1 VAVGGGYAGCHPAG
15 HPARG
20 PSRRPATRAAA
31 LVVTG
36 RAAAA
41 GTDEVFRLEIRERDL
56 GKMRVP
62 CLSPREAMG
71 VFMEAAYGT
80 HPEFAHA

>member
-1 VAVGGGYAGCHPAG
+1 
-15 HPARG
+15 
-20 PSRRPATRAAA
+20 
-31 LVVTG
+31 
-36 RAAAA
+36 
-41 GTDEVFRLEIRERDL
+41 VFRLEIRERDL